1 MMEEKWEVVEMV
13 QGQLQA
19 EILRGLL
26 EAQEIK
32 VWLNQEGAGAAYGI
46 NVGPLGAVEILVP
59 SSKFEEAR
67 RILDAYYG
75 GEYEKMNF
83 EPNAAE
89 EIEEE
94 VEAEEDSEDEGEG

>member
-26 EAQEIK
+26 EAQGVK

-46 NVGPLGAVEILVP
+46 NVGPLGTVEILVP
-59 SSKFEEAR
+59 TSAVDQTR
-67 RILDAYYG
+67 QVLDAYFA
-75 GEYEKMNF
+75 GEF
-83 EPNAAE
+83 EGSEMGP
-89 EIEEE
+89 IEADEP
-94 VEAEEDSEDEGEG
+94 EDSEGEED